1 VVDARDDQVRALLEE
16 EGIQSKLHAVY
27 GRTFTAV
34 DLEVS
39 VAVAVLEA

>member
-1 VVDARDDQVRALLEE
+1 MIDARDDQVRAFLEE
-16 EGIQSKLHAVY
+16 EGIQGKLHAVY

-39 VAVAVLEA
+39 VAMAVLEA